1 MRRGLALV
9 LFGFLLFFIGPVLL
23 AVMDTPVHPV
33 VPVLVGFA
41 LMIAGGFAMAYPD
54 MMSDEAEKRARRGTV
69 ALKCPN
75 CGASAASVDA
85 SGVATC
91 QYCRT
96 AFHVG

>member
-9 LFGFLLFFIGPVLL
+9 MLGFILFFIGPVLL
-23 AVMDTPVHPV
+23 AVSDTPVHPV
-33 VPVLVGFA
+33 VPVMIGFA
-41 LMIAGGFAMAYPD
+41 LMFAGGFAMAYPD
-54 MMSDEAEKRARRGTV
+54 MVRDEAGRRAKRGTV
-69 ALKCPN
+69 ALRCPN

-85 SGVATC
+85 SGTATC